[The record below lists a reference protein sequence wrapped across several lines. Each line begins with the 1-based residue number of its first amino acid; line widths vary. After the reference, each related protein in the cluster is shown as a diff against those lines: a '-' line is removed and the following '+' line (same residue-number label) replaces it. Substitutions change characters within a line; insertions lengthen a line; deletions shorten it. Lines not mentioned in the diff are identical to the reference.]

1 MFGLQVCLSS
11 LGLDIHSDMV
21 LLRNGMSG
29 LNLSR
34 LSLDV
39 QFEAVLSRLR
49 LDIPSLVVLPEL
61 GAVRSDLGCLTVL
74 LWMSGMRLNLSN
86 LSLDVS
92 SDRIWSVVACL
103 EIVWSMVACLAHLE
117 WKVRGC
123 LV

>member
-1 MFGLQVCLSS
+1 
-11 LGLDIHSDMV
+11 MV
-21 LLRNGMSG
+21 LLRDGMSG

-39 QFEAVLSRLR
+39 QSEAVAVRSALGY
-49 LDIPSLVVLPEL
+49 PVLVVLPEL
-61 GAVRSDLGCLTVL
+61 EAVRSELGCLTVL
-74 LWMSGMRLNLSN
+74 LWMFGMRLNLSN

-92 SDRIWSVVACL
+92 SDGIWSVVACL
-103 EIVWSMVACLAHLE
+103 EIVWSMVACLAHLR